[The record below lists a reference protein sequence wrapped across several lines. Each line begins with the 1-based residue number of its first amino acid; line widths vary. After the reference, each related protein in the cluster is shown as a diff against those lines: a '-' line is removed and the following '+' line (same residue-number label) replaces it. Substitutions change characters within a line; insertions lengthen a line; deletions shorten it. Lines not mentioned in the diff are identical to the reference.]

1 MLNKT
6 SESAVQA
13 LLLIAL
19 DPTGAPQAPAKMAQ
33 RLGLSPTYL
42 AKITQ
47 MLVRA
52 DILDSYKGAKGGV
65 ALARTPTAINLLE
78 VVEACQGVTLRN
90 YCREVE
96 GDQITCSYHRA
107 MMELRQAIRNT
118 LANWTLADLL
128 GRPASSITSDPSRMC
143 VMAQLA
149 SVGPS

>member
-19 DPTGAPQAPAKMAQ
+19 DTTGAPQAPAKMAQ

-47 MLVRA
+47 MLVKA
-52 DILDSYKGAKGGV
+52 DILSSHKGAKGGV
-65 ALARTPTAINLLE
+65 TLARTQSEINLLE
-78 VVEACQGVTLRN
+78 VVEACQGLTLRN

-96 GDQITCSYHRA
+96 GDQVTCAYHRA
-107 MMELRQAIRNT
+107 MKELREGIRGT
-118 LANWTLADLL
+118 LSRWTLADLL
-128 GRPASSITSDPSRMC
+128 AQPSSSPTSDPSRMC
-143 VMAQLA
+143 VMANVA
-149 SVGPS
+149 GANPV